1 MKNAILIIEGT
12 QKISEALL
20 YACADRPID
29 GLNFYVAKTQQAADK
44 LLSERND
51 IAAVITQDNAGLH
64 LKLLDEQLIN
74 DDLIRLQKMFDA
86 TMPMP
91 DSNASDYD
99 DDTDDCECFSARD
112 EYIKHN
118 DREELDC
125 SKDITCYKSASGIR
139 RSIDPDAIA
148 DKPSSSDLSDM
159 LDLLERY
166 GLLRNSNNNS
176 GNNMHCEHHE
186 AHVSRVAEVSAKVE
200 RLSKDVENIILDI
213 KRVQKSINDCPL
225 KKSLMTKALNAKPAE
240 TGCSKPI
247 IAGVLGLI
255 GVLATAFSGLLG
267 KVIDIV
273 LNYYYK

>member
-20 YACADRPID
+20 HACADRPTD

-44 LLSERND
+44 LLSERSD
-51 IAAVITQDNAGLH
+51 IAAVITQDDSGLR

-86 TMPMP
+86 KMPVPGP
-91 DSNASDYD
+91 DASDYN
-99 DDTDDCECFSARD
+99 DDTDDYKHA
-112 EYIKHN
+112 EY
-118 DREELDC
+118 DSLAEREC
-125 SKDITCYKSASGIR
+125 SKDIICYKSASGIR
-139 RSIDPDAIA
+139 FSIDPDSSV
-148 DKPSSSDLSDM
+148 DKLSSNNLSDM

-176 GNNMHCEHHE
+176 NNMHCTHHE
-186 AHVSRVAEVSAKVE
+186 SHVSRVAEVSVKIE
-200 RLSKDVENIILDI
+200 RLSKDVENVILDI
-213 KRVQKSINDCPL
+213 RRIQKSINDCPL

-240 TGCSKPI
+240 SGCSKPI
-247 IAGVLGLI
+247 IAGMLGLV
-255 GVLATAFSGLLG
+255 GVLITAFSGLLG